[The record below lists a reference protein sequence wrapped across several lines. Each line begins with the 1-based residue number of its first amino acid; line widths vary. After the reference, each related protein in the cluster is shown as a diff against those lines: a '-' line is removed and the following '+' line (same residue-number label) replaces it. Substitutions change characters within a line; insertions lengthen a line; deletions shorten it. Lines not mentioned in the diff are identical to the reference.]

1 MDKLYS
7 KKHTLKLIVLTIV
20 VIFFVLYSLVSLVPH
35 YNFRTTAWDLGIFN
49 QAIYHYSHFKL
60 GPNTI
65 CGSSILL
72 GDHFELIL
80 FLFSPLYWIFG
91 SYTLLLIQIFAILFG
106 GIGVFL
112 FLKEKTKDKIL
123 SIAGL
128 VLFYLFFGIF
138 NSLAFAY
145 HNNVIGIMFL
155 PWMLYFLKKENIG
168 LYYLFFCLSLI
179 CREDIALITGFL
191 GFAILFFEKRSLKK
205 YGLVTLFVSVFYF
218 LLTIKVFIP
227 FFSKESYGYWSYDAI
242 GKSPLEF
249 LGTIILHP
257 IYSISVLFNQET
269 KVQTLKFLL
278 ASGGLFVVLQ
288 PKYLLL
294 ALPIV
299 CRNFMSSHA
308 LYYRGDYGFHYLV
321 EFSPIIS
328 ISAISVISKL
338 KKAIGYRFIKY
349 SLIFILILSNFYLLS
364 QIHFFDG
371 SKLSRI
377 FTSSYYSRDLH
388 NRNELLEAIKLIEPD
403 AKLSAQN
410 TILPHLA
417 NRDNI
422 FLFPAINDSD
432 YVILS
437 IRNIWLNNDKDVLAK
452 EYNGYQELDQNMEYE
467 KIYNKEGVVLYQK
480 ID

>member
-1 MDKLYS
+1 MDKLYF
-7 KKHTLKLIVLTIV
+7 KKHTLGIVVLIIV
-20 VIFFVLYSLVSLVPH
+20 VIFLVLYSLVSLVPH

-49 QAIYHYSHFKL
+49 QAIYHYSHFQL
-60 GPNTI
+60 SPNTI
-65 CGSSILL
+65 RGVSILL
-72 GDHFELIL
+72 ADHFELIL

-91 SYTLLLIQIFAILFG
+91 SYTLLLIQILAILSG

-112 FLKEKTKDKIL
+112 FLREKTKDKIL
-123 SIAGL
+123 SVAGL
-128 VLFYLFFGIF
+128 ILFYLFFGIF

-145 HNNVIGIMFL
+145 HSNVIGIMFL
-155 PWMLYFLKKENIG
+155 PWMLYFLKKEKIG
-168 LYYLFFCLSLI
+168 LYYLFFFLALI
-179 CREDIALITGFL
+179 SREDIALITGFL

-205 YGLVTLFVSVFYF
+205 HGLVTLFVSVLYF
-218 LLTIKVFIP
+218 SLILKVFIP
-227 FFSKESYGYWSYDAI
+227 FFAKESYRYWTYDVI
-242 GKSPLEF
+242 GESPLEF

-257 IYSISVLFNQET
+257 IYSISILFNQET

-278 ASGGLFVVLQ
+278 ASGGLFVILS

-299 CRNFMSSHA
+299 CRDFMSSHA

-328 ISAISVISKL
+328 ISAISVIAKL
-338 KKAIGYRFIKY
+338 KKAIGYHFIKY
-349 SLIFILILSNFYLLS
+349 SLIFILILSNLFLLS

-377 FTSSYYSRDLH
+377 FTSAYYSADLH
-388 NRNELLEAIKLIEPD
+388 SRNELLKAIKLIRPN
-403 AKLSAQN
+403 ATVSAQN
-410 TILPHLA
+410 TIVPHLA

-422 FLFPAINDSD
+422 FLFPLIDNSD

-437 IRNIWLNNDKDVLAK
+437 IRNIWLNNDKEVLEK
-452 EYNGYQELDQNMEYE
+452 EYNGWQELEQNVKYK
-467 KIYNKEGVVLYQK
+467 KIYNEKKVILYQK